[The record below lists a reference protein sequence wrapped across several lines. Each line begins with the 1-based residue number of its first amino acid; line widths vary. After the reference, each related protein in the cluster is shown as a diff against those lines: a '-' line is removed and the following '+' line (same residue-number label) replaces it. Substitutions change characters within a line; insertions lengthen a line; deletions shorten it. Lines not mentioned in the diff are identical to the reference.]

1 MNIPLDTKDFVTKS
15 YESHSKN
22 IATADIE
29 KYLTYPQETDGLDY
43 QLLTASLAHLHPF
56 LAKKSRWLT
65 IADFR
70 GFEAHYLKKKH
81 QEVMASDLIDNILK
95 VAKDRGFIDD
105 CTAVNV
111 EQIPFKDNTYDY
123 VFCREALHH
132 FPKAFWGLYEMIRVA
147 KKAAII
153 CEPQDIL
160 GKAPWLMLLKN
171 ILDIFNVKWIN
182 KIWKNRFSFETVGNY
197 VFKISERDIEK
208 IAMGLGLPCIAFK
221 GYNLFPWTK
230 HPHKEMLK
238 IKCYNILTALHLLP
252 YRFLS
257 CVIFKEMPTPI
268 EISEMQK
275 SDFKI
280 IYLPKNPYL

>member
-1 MNIPLDTKDFVTKS
+1 MNNDLKPNFVTKS
-15 YESHSKN
+15 YESHSRN
-22 IATADIE
+22 IENADIE

-43 QLLTASLAHLHPF
+43 QLLTASLAHLQPF
-56 LAKKSRWLT
+56 LTKTSNWLT

-81 QEVMASDLIDNILK
+81 QKVMASDLVDNILK
-95 VAKDRGFIDD
+95 VAKEKGFIDD

-221 GYNLFPWTK
+221 GHTRFPWTTNPK
-230 HPHKEMLK
+230 TEIFK
-238 IKCYNILTALHLLP
+238 IKCYNILSALHLLP
-252 YRFLS
+252 YPSLT
-257 CVIFKEMPTPI
+257 CVIFKEMPTPT
-268 EISEMQK
+268 EICDMK
-275 SDFKI
+275 AAHFKMI
-280 IYLPKNPYL
+280 LLPKNPHL